1 MRAFGLFMILVNA
14 LFFIWAQLIDVK
26 AGDLDRPVSRN
37 AQPTPRI
44 VLVKEVGAG
53 STDAEE
59 VEPPVSAVVEP
70 PRVEPLA
77 GRRDQPVVA
86 SAQNADCTTVGP
98 FMDLANAAQA
108 QAALQSA
115 GFQPRQRMEEGE
127 LWVGYWVSVQNLPSR
142 DAAEEAVRVL
152 TERGITDV
160 YIMPGSDP
168 SIVLSLGVFSD
179 YQRAQRR
186 ANEIRTLGFEP
197 QIDDRKRTGSAYWI
211 DVDLTEPGQKID
223 MAMFQ
228 TAPGKI
234 NRLELRGC
242 PRSG

>member
-26 AGDLDRPVSRN
+26 AGDLDRPVARST
-37 AQPTPRI
+37 QTPRI
-44 VLVKEVGAG
+44 VLVKEVGGGG
-53 STDAEE
+53 SAQDESAE
-59 VEPPVSAVVEP
+59 PQVSAAVEP
-70 PRVEPLA
+70 PRVEPLG
-77 GRRDQPVVA
+77 GRRDQPAVA
-86 SAQNADCTTVGP
+86 SAQDLGCTTVGP

-142 DAAEEAVRVL
+142 DAAEEAVSTL

-160 YIMPGSDP
+160 YIMPGSEP

-186 ANEIRTLGFEP
+186 ANEIRMLGFEP

-211 DVDLTEPGQKID
+211 DVDLEEPGQKID

-242 PRSG
+242 PQSG